1 MEEDALTTPEA
12 GRGATVP
19 PAARAMARMPT
30 RSIEH
35 RAGPGPSPG
44 PARRSPNQ
52 MKPARLIRSSRRHPP
67 ARSGPIP
74 PGRTPLSRRAPAV
87 LALAAALLVSA
98 APAQAAAPPHRTAKV
113 VVVERAPAS
122 PVAER
127 AVRRLGG
134 TVGRS
139 LPLAGGFAAR
149 VPSTALP
156 ALRLAS
162 SVAGVWSDAR
172 VAMRSGRDCLPGDAA
187 CYDALPPEAAWQRA
201 IGLDRVPNKYRGDD
215 RHRCHADPEPRRAP
229 ARACGPHE
237 RPRRPR
243 PLRPRHAHG
252 RRHRGWRRHDAR
264 G

>member
-12 GRGATVP
+12 GHGATTP
-19 PAARAMARMPT
+19 PAAWAMARMPT

-44 PARRSPNQ
+44 PARCSPST
-52 MKPARLIRSSRRHPP
+52 MKPSTRLTRSSRRHPP
-67 ARSGPIP
+67 ARSGPNP
-74 PGRTPLSRRAPAV
+74 PGRKPLSRHAPAV

-98 APAQAAAPPHRTAKV
+98 APAQAAAPHRTAKV

-122 PVAER
+122 AAAER

-139 LPLAGGFAAR
+139 LPLAGSFAAR

-156 ALRLAS
+156 ALRRAA

-172 VAMRSGRDCLPGDAA
+172 VAMRSGRDCLPGDSD
-187 CYDALPPEAAWQRA
+187 CYD
-201 IGLDRVPNKYRGDD
+201 
-215 RHRCHADPEPRRAP
+215 
-229 ARACGPHE
+229 
-237 RPRRPR
+237 
-243 PLRPRHAHG
+243 
-252 RRHRGWRRHDAR
+252 
-264 G
+264 